1 MSMSARSIS
10 FLPMPRLL
18 RLAPR
23 RGAAGGAV
31 ASHPHHRYVYGLH
44 AARALLDRRSQAIMV
59 AKVLH
64 DASGRLEEL
73 ADALMKRGVRI
84 ERMRRADLD
93 RLCGGAAH
101 QGIILEVASQPE
113 FTLGDFESLVIA
125 RGRALRLLV
134 LDGVEDPRNL
144 GACLR
149 TADAAGIDAVVVP
162 KAHSAPL
169 TAAAQKAATGAAES
183 VPVLRA
189 PNLARTLRWLKQ
201 AGVWVVGADAATD
214 RSLYAT
220 SLAPP
225 VAIVLGGEGRG
236 LRRLTRDLCDE
247 LVAIPMVGAVASLN
261 VSVAAGVVLFEL
273 LRQAG
278 PSS

>member
-1 MSMSARSIS
+1 
-10 FLPMPRLL
+10 
-18 RLAPR
+18 
-23 RGAAGGAV
+23 
-31 ASHPHHRYVYGLH
+31 
-44 AARALLDRRSQAIMV
+44 
-59 AKVLH
+59 
-64 DASGRLEEL
+64 
-73 ADALMKRGVRI
+73 
-84 ERMRRADLD
+84 
-93 RLCGGAAH
+93 
-101 QGIILEVASQPE
+101 LEVASQPE

>member
-1 MSMSARSIS
+1 
-10 FLPMPRLL
+10 
-18 RLAPR
+18 
-23 RGAAGGAV
+23 V

>member
-1 MSMSARSIS
+1 MRR
-10 FLPMPRLL
+10 LPWGGPKG
-18 RLAPR
+18 
-23 RGAAGGAV
+23 GAAGVAV
-31 ASHPHHRYVYGLH
+31 ANRRQVYGLH
-44 AARALLDRRSQAIMV
+44 AVRALLARRPKAIVV
-59 AKVLH
+59 AKLL
-64 DASGRLEEL
+64 DETSGRLAEL
-73 ADALMKRGVRI
+73 VDDLRQQGVPI
-84 ERMRRADLD
+84 ERVRRAELD
-93 RLCGGAAH
+93 RFCGGATH
-101 QGIILEVASQPE
+101 QGVLIEVEAAAE
-113 FTLGDFESLVIA
+113 FTLGDFEALVLE
-125 RGRALRLLV
+125 RGRALRLLI

-149 TADAAGIDAVVVP
+149 TADAAGVDAVVVP

-169 TAAAQKAATGAAES
+169 TAVALKAATGAAET

-201 AGVWVVGADAATD
+201 AGVWVVGADAQTE

-220 SLAPP
+220 SLSSP

-236 LRRLTRDLCDE
+236 LRHLTRELCDE

-273 LRQAG
+273 LRQAR
-278 PSS
+278 SE